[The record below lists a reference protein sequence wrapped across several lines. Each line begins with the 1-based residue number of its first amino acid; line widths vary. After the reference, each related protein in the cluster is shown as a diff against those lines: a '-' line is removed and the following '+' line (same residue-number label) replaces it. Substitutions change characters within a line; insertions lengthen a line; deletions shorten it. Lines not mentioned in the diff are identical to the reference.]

1 MVRLLNMDKI
11 LAFWRQVWNARDLRR
26 KLLFTGAILLVYR
39 FLAHIPVAGVDRVAL
54 RQLFGGN
61 QILGLLDIFSGG
73 TLAQFSVAAL
83 GLGPYIN
90 ASIIM
95 QLLSV
100 VFPKLEE
107 LQKEGEYGRELVNQY
122 TRLLTVPIAILQGI
136 GMYFLLH
143 SQKVIGSIGA
153 LEMIGL
159 LVTITAGT
167 MLTVWLGEL
176 ITEYGVGNG
185 ISLLIFAGIAG
196 RLPIAVSQTA
206 VTLETM
212 NVGSLLVFGGLGL
225 VVIAAVVF
233 MNEASRN
240 VTVQYA
246 KRIKAGR
253 EYGGQTSHLPLR
265 VNQAGVIPIIFAVS
279 LVLLP
284 SMLGRFLEQVPN
296 LQVATAAREMVKLMD
311 PNGWLY
317 SALYFALVIG
327 FTYFYTAVVFN
338 PEKIAEDLKKYGGF
352 VPGIR
357 PGVATAAYLNGI
369 LNRITLA
376 GAVFLGLIA
385 VLPNVMQAVFKIPT
399 LSIGG
404 TGILIVVSVV
414 LETTKSLQSQL
425 LQRNYDSL
433 VHL

>member
-1 MVRLLNMDKI
+1 MGRLLNMDKI